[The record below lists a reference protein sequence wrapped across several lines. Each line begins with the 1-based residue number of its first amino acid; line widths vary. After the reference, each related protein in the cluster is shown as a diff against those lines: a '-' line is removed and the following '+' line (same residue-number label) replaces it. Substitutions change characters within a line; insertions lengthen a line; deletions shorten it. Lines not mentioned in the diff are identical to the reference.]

1 MGEKILIMKQENI
14 IQMINNQNSFLID
27 SIKTKYTLTVLN
39 L

>member
-1 MGEKILIMKQENI
+1 MGEKILIVKQENI